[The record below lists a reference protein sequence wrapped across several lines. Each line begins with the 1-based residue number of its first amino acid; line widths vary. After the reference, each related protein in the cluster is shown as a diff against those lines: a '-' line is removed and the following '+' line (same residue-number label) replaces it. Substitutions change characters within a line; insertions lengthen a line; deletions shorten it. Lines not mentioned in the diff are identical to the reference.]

1 MPQWRGKTL
10 SNVIRFQFKK
20 GPEVRFLS
28 HLDLVRT
35 MERTIRRANLPIV
48 YSEGFTPRPSMSYS
62 YALPV
67 GVLSEAE
74 YGDFTFSVDLEPR
87 HFVGH
92 FNQYLPPGFEVVQAE
107 RLPEGTRSLQAVIEA
122 ASWRVSLPAGSA
134 SPQAIKE
141 RWEEL
146 LDLDSFVT
154 KRETKKGIREVDV
167 RSFLF
172 AVYEIAPSATGT
184 VFDCLCG
191 LGNEA
196 NLRMEELG
204 ELLGF
209 AHLEAEITRTGQ
221 FIKDGNHYFP
231 PLGNRGL

>member
-1 MPQWRGKTL
+1 MN
-10 SNVIRFQFKK
+10 NVIRFQFKK

-35 MERTIRRANLPIV
+35 MERAVRRANLPIA
-48 YSEGFTPRPSMSYS
+48 YSEGFTPRPIMSYS

-74 YGDFTFSVDLEPR
+74 YGDFTFAVDLEPEY
-87 HFVGH
+87 FVEH
-92 FNQYLPPGFEVVQAE
+92 FNKFLPAGFEVMQAE
-107 RLPEGTRSLQAVIEA
+107 RLPEGIPTLQAAIGA
-122 ASWRVSLPAGSA
+122 ASWKVALPKGSA

-141 RWEEL
+141 RWENL
-146 LDLDSFVT
+146 LALDSFVV

-172 AVYEIAPSATGT
+172 AVYEIAPSNTGT
-184 VFDCLCG
+184 IFDCLCG

-221 FIKDGNHYFP
+221 FIKTGDRYFP
-231 PLGNRGL
+231 PLGNRGLQ